1 MYINE
6 VPNLDNI
13 YDYFDFVLDKEE
25 DHYSLE
31 HNELVAI
38 HESCLELIDEY
49 MQNHILTMK
58 NSDFD
63 DTLKEYVITNMSIIL
78 VEIVKEDL
86 HDLLEEVFLF
96 IKNYYFSQIIPPRSY
111 RKTFIRTKPNIDAI
125 SKKIEYIKSKP
136 QPDQRTEE
144 WYYFR
149 HNLLTASSIWK
160 VWGSESMQNQI
171 IYEKCKE
178 LNVEKYNSV
187 NTESS
192 LHHGQRY
199 EEVSVMYYE
208 HVYKT
213 KVEDFGCIKHDDY
226 YYIGASPDGINVDPD
241 SPRYGRML
249 EIKNPSSREIT
260 GIPKEEYWI
269 QMQVQMETCDLNEC
283 DFLETKICEYETEE
297 EYQNDIDTEFKGI
310 IIYFMKNGKPHY
322 EYMPFTIKGAEEQDK
337 WINTMIDKHAELTW
351 IKNIYWK
358 IEQVSCILVLRN
370 KEWFKKSKDQIKKIW
385 EIIEKERIDGCLH
398 RAPKKNQRKRSNS
411 SVEIDGT
418 QTFSEC
424 LINEELFCKES
435 GDILKGELKIEKNI
449 GEQFVDLSYN
459 NNIIG

>member
-1 MYINE
+1 
-6 VPNLDNI
+6 
-13 YDYFDFVLDKEE
+13 
-25 DHYSLE
+25 
-31 HNELVAI
+31 
-38 HESCLELIDEY
+38 
-49 MQNHILTMK
+49 
-58 NSDFD
+58 
-63 DTLKEYVITNMSIIL
+63 
-78 VEIVKEDL
+78 
-86 HDLLEEVFLF
+86 
-96 IKNYYFSQIIPPRSY
+96 
-111 RKTFIRTKPNIDAI
+111 
-125 SKKIEYIKSKP
+125 
-136 QPDQRTEE
+136 
-144 WYYFR
+144 
-149 HNLLTASSIWK
+149 
-160 VWGSESMQNQI
+160 MQNQI

-337 WINTMIDKHAELTW
+337 WINSMIDKHAELTW